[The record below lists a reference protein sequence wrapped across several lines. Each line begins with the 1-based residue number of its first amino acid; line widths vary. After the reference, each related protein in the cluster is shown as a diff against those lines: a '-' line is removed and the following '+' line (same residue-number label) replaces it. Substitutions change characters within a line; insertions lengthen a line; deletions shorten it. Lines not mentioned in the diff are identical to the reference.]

1 MGLSP
6 SRLVI
11 PMPPISDVSHL
22 PQTPPSIPPLYQAP
36 ASRLSSAADTS
47 PQTPREKGDSELA
60 QLYENRLRENDNS
73 THTSHI
79 GGLRLERIPAS
90 STFGQWRQHLQ
101 KLLQMPDFVNW
112 ANEHHVDLS
121 KPLTIFPPRG
131 VTPARIAC
139 VLKSDGKAG
148 SSMPSIRQFPAFPRS
163 WPLITQAATVLA
175 NGQLM
180 VQLEKDGSARM
191 SDVARFYG
199 ERLPQTQEQLHKRVE
214 ELQMSGVLGTGV
226 LDNEQIRMRS
236 DDALDYEQQK
246 LGDIQNRHR
255 FNDVLKNQFLT
266 RYVPQLLEVEELAKL
281 PSTDKRYLSPDR
293 LEVRHKEIIEQCLEA
308 TSMPVAEQSGYAR
321 TQGLATDERV
331 SLKRYIE
338 DNGWLMPT
346 NKNELGCLFD
356 SNMGSVPVRPAH
368 GDFGGALSWPMP
380 ASDQD
385 LRGAYY
391 HPIQSIGAVAEHGL
405 FKLLTQRFDW
415 NEATLAHPRAFIE
428 QLLESPIAKEVGTEL
443 NAKYGGASSASSVS
457 DWALTALQVSLDK
470 ETLLDQSQTSKRTRV
485 AGFDLAD
492 SRHVTQHP
500 SQVVQALA
508 AHLHAQGK
516 TTAPLAPIAAHL
528 LLSRCAPAYLVKD
541 IPPGVTYGSHT
552 WLSLEVAVARLE
564 AKAPGSTGLMTYAQV
579 MKQTQVAPISADEQA
594 VEFTAQHA
602 ALKDWA
608 VANGVIARRPDDEY
622 TQAQMQTVRNA
633 FNEQLDA
640 LKNASAAYASTMP
653 TRREIALDEL
663 ERAYGKGIAFEEKCL
678 TSFLPNRDYPGPYSL
693 LDIYLSQDHE
703 HKIGHE
709 WRSSNPAIQIDM
721 TRGVYNLPDPT
732 EKFNQAFAAY
742 VDAMKKAIATQT
754 RHLIASL
761 PLDDR
766 RHIEFGK
773 LTLGPKFSPSQ
784 TPFGP
789 GKKTRVPNEHTVL
802 LETVHKGETRFYEL
816 NLKDSTLR
824 RTDTSPP
831 TLGDI
836 SDSAGKRIFPHADR
850 LLESPAKPDTHG
862 LFQSFGSERTT
873 LIADAMVADANIQ
886 RHEAD
891 ARGQTIFETE
901 VPFYKKGRE
910 FLLNLIPLRSAIKSF
925 REGDVAGGIIDLSM
939 DIFGFMVGA
948 GAAAKGAR
956 LLRGG
961 SRLSQGVS
969 IIGRAAIGALNPLD
983 GVGNLVLNGVK
994 GIHKGGLKA
1003 VRTLQGSA
1011 DGYDLID
1018 ASRRFDASAMGTF
1031 KHLDTVAEGPA
1042 VLKDGKWYAFDTL
1055 SKQPYGK
1062 ALDEFQPLIRANG
1075 QMLDAHKSAAAIP
1088 AGSSES
1094 WVNWVDAKKNGPH
1107 GTQFDQGYA
1116 EGDPLSVAGYRAEM
1130 KADEVM
1136 GLARSGALTP
1146 AEIGILVR
1154 QRERLAVQHSFRGV
1168 NRFYEHMSA
1177 ANGTFTPIPQL
1188 FYLSQTNPL
1197 SKGQCAALSRVM
1209 ANATAQGKETQFI
1222 ANLFTAAANP
1232 VESRQFVEHL
1242 TTIQKQLETPTQ
1254 FHAAMP
1260 VRKMGHAQLV
1270 DELVD
1275 AKGPKTLMIGTA
1287 DHAMMAG
1294 TNGEGPAKRFFFYDP
1309 NYGLS
1314 EFRSADAMKMGLEKL
1329 FTDKRLPVPYKTAGT
1344 DPTKL
1349 EFNVSTH
1356 NDSWSKIN
1364 HISDSSVQAL
1374 IDKTIAKQ
1382 TSKLAPDRSVPA
1394 KPQTVEVF
1402 VAESKT
1408 LQDQT
1413 SILKT
1418 DGLSDCSALIVLTD
1432 LKDGI
1437 YQKRTLIHLNG
1448 SNLDA
1453 PVDRSSN
1460 AFELIRQLDESLKS
1474 GGKVIF
1480 VGGTA
1485 TRSAV
1490 GVGSVL
1496 GQANSQGGKPLLALM
1511 QKKDVSVTYASS
1523 VGVEVYPDGRFK
1535 LRDDDGAGVFD
1546 NNKIK
1551 DILDWARD

>member
-1 MGLSP
+1 M
-6 SRLVI
+6 
-11 PMPPISDVSHL
+11 
-22 PQTPPSIPPLYQAP
+22 
-36 ASRLSSAADTS
+36 RLSSAAGTS

-60 QLYENRLRENDNS
+60 QLYENRLRENHNS
-73 THTSHI
+73 KHTSHI

-101 KLLQMPDFVNW
+101 KLLHMPDFVNW
-112 ANEHHVDLS
+112 ANEHRVDLS
-121 KPLTIFPPRG
+121 KPITIFPPRG
-131 VTPARIAC
+131 VAPARIAC
-139 VLKSDGKAG
+139 VLKSDAEAG

-199 ERLPQTQEQLHKRVE
+199 ERLPQAQEQLHKRVE
-214 ELQMSGVLGTGV
+214 ELQLSGVLGTGG

-236 DDALDYEQQK
+236 DDALTGEQQK
-246 LGDIQNRHR
+246 LGDIQNRHQ
-255 FNDVLKNQFLT
+255 FNDVLKNQFLK
-266 RYVPQLLEVEELAKL
+266 RYVPLLLEVEERAEL
-281 PSTDKRYLSPDR
+281 PPADRRYLRPDR
-293 LEVRHKEIIEQCLEA
+293 LEVRQKEIIEECLEA

-321 TQGLATDERV
+321 THGLAMGERV
-331 SLKRYIE
+331 SLKRFIN
-338 DNGWLMPT
+338 DNAWLMPT
-346 NKNELGCLFD
+346 NKNALEGLFD
-356 SNMGSVPVRPAH
+356 SNIASVPVQPAH

-391 HPIQSIGAVAEHGL
+391 HPVQSIATVAEHGL

-415 NEATLAHPRAFIE
+415 SEATLAHPRAFIE
-428 QLLESPIAKEVGTEL
+428 QLLESPIAKEVGAEL

-492 SRHVTQHP
+492 PRHVTQHP

-508 AHLHAQGK
+508 THLHAQGK

-541 IPPGVTYGSHT
+541 IPPGITYGSHT

-579 MKQTQVAPISADEQA
+579 MKQTQVAPMSADEQA

-608 VANGVIARRPDDEY
+608 VANGVVARRPDDEY
-622 TQAQMQTVRNA
+622 TQAQMRTVRNA

-663 ERAYGKGIAFEEKCL
+663 ERAYGKGIPFEEKCL
-678 TSFLPNRDYPGPYSL
+678 TSVLPNRDYPGPYSL

-709 WRSSNPAIQIDM
+709 WRSSNPAIQIHM

-742 VDAMKKAIATQT
+742 VGAMKKAIATQT

-773 LTLGPKFSPSQ
+773 LTVGPKFS
-784 TPFGP
+784 TPHTGFGP

-802 LETVHKGETRFYEL
+802 LETVHKGETRIYEL

-831 TLGDI
+831 TLGDM

-873 LIADAMVADANIQ
+873 LIADAMVADADIQ
-886 RHEAD
+886 RHEAE
-891 ARGQTIFETE
+891 ARGQTTFETE

-925 REGDVAGGIIDLSM
+925 SEGDAAGGIIDLSM

-948 GAAAKGAR
+948 GATAKGAR

-969 IIGRAAIGALNPLD
+969 IIGRAAIGVLNPLD
-983 GVGNLVLNGVK
+983 GVGRLAFNGLK
-994 GIHKGGLKA
+994 GLQQGGLN
-1003 VRTLQGSA
+1003 VIRTLRGSA
-1011 DGYDLID
+1011 DGYSLVD

-1031 KHLDTVAEGPA
+1031 KRLETINEGPA
-1042 VLKDGKWYAFDTL
+1042 VLQNGKWFAFDTL

-1062 ALDEFQPLIRANG
+1062 PLDDFKPVIMTNA
-1075 QMLDAHKSAAAIP
+1075 QMQEAWHSATSTDASNP
-1088 AGSSES
+1088 RNWVS
-1094 WVNWVDAKKNGPH
+1094 WVEEQKTGPH
-1107 GTQFDQGYA
+1107 STQFNQGYA
-1116 EGDPLSVAGYRAEM
+1116 EGDPLGIFGYRVEM
-1130 KADEVM
+1130 KSDEVM
-1136 GLARSGALTP
+1136 RLARSNALTP
-1146 AEIGILVR
+1146 AEAGTLVR
-1154 QRERLAVQHSFRGV
+1154 QRERLAVQHGFKGV
-1168 NRFYEHMSA
+1168 DRVYEHISA
-1177 ANGTFTPIPQL
+1177 ANGKLTPIPQL
-1188 FYLSQTNPL
+1188 LYLSQTNPL
-1197 SKGQCAALSRVM
+1197 SKGQCAAMSRVM
-1209 ANATAQGKETQFI
+1209 ASAMEQGQESHFI
-1222 ANLFTAAANP
+1222 ANMFTTAANP
-1232 VESRQFVEHL
+1232 MAAESRAFVGHL
-1242 TTIQKQLETPTQ
+1242 TSIQKQLETPTQ

-1260 VRKMGHAQLV
+1260 VQKMGYRQLIT
-1270 DELVD
+1270 ELID
-1275 AKGPKTLMIGTA
+1275 TKSPKTMMINTA

-1294 TNGEGPAKRFFFYDP
+1294 VRGEGAAKRFFFYDP
-1309 NYGLS
+1309 NYGLC
-1314 EFRSADAMKMGLEKL
+1314 EFPSADAMRKGLDKL
-1329 FTDKRLPVPYKTAGT
+1329 FTDKRLPIQYNTVGTA
-1344 DPTKL
+1344 PSKL
-1349 EFNVSTH
+1349 EFNVSTYT
-1356 NDSWSKIN
+1356 DSWKKTN
-1364 HISDSSVQAL
+1364 DVPDAAVRAL
-1374 IDKTIAKQ
+1374 IDKPIGAQ
-1382 TSKLAPDRSVPA
+1382 PSPLAPGRNGSV
-1394 KPQTVEVF
+1394 KPPHVVDSATTGKAQTVEVF

-1408 LQDQT
+1408 LEDRT

-1418 DGLSDCSALIVLTD
+1418 DGLSDCSALVVLTD
-1432 LKDGI
+1432 LQDGI

-1460 AFELIRQLDESLKS
+1460 AFELIRQLDESLQN